1 MSMIHMNI
9 MHTWMFGNMP
19 LSEICRKVKN
29 AGFDGIDI
37 SISNDESY
45 SIINYKKSGI
55 REIARDFGLEI
66 PVASALM
73 KGPSHDLSHNDNGL
87 RQSAIDFVKR
97 SVDAA
102 VWAGAKYLLV
112 MPSRIFNT
120 VCYTSRE
127 EDWARSVGALSEC
140 ADYADSAGIALM
152 LEPLNRQKVTLV
164 RTLKEGCEMIRETG
178 KNNIYLV
185 PDVYQMAMEEPN
197 GIINSIYKYG
207 KWIRNLHV
215 ADSTRHVPGMGNYN
229 WNEILTALCEVGYSG
244 PLSFEPVYTDFDCKK
259 VIIDAVYESDF
270 LQELSMGTEFIR
282 IQMNLA
288 KFAREKGYSV

>member
-127 EDWARSVGALSEC
+127 ED
-140 ADYADSAGIALM
+140 
-152 LEPLNRQKVTLV
+152 
-164 RTLKEGCEMIRETG
+164 
-178 KNNIYLV
+178 
-185 PDVYQMAMEEPN
+185 
-197 GIINSIYKYG
+197 
-207 KWIRNLHV
+207 
-215 ADSTRHVPGMGNYN
+215 
-229 WNEILTALCEVGYSG
+229 
-244 PLSFEPVYTDFDCKK
+244 
-259 VIIDAVYESDF
+259 
-270 LQELSMGTEFIR
+270 
-282 IQMNLA
+282 
-288 KFAREKGYSV
+288 